1 MRINVIKAY
10 IKKEFLDLFRS
21 KMLVMVYVM
30 PLMIVFLFGYGIK
43 MEVTHSRTIVLDN
56 DNSKTSLEIINAFEH
71 SKYYD
76 TKVLN
81 ITDNQALKM
90 MKQNKTDIIID
101 IPAGFEKRLFKNQKP
116 EIGVFIDGAFPIR
129 ATTMQGYVIN
139 TLINKA
145 SVNIPITKN
154 MIKINQRTLFNQSMK
169 DTWAIVPGI
178 IGLALLIAPA
188 ILAAL
193 LIVKE
198 KEIGTIFNFY
208 SSPITKTEFLIAKL
222 TPPFLLHS
230 LNVFIL
236 LLLALYIFGLP
247 FRGSFW
253 LYFLATE
260 IYIIVSLGIGLL
272 VSVMTSSQVTAL
284 VVTILITIIPG
295 FLYSGILMP
304 ISSMDKESY
313 IEAHLLPVMYYN
325 HIIYDTF
332 LIGSGF
338 SSSINLL
345 YLGILFIYGIALI
358 LLGSLFLKKR
368 LK

>member
-1 MRINVIKAY
+1 MKLNVIQAY

-21 KMLVMVYVM
+21 KMIFMVYLM
-30 PLMIVFLFGYGIK
+30 PLMIVLLFGYGIK
-43 MEVTHSRTIVLDN
+43 MEVTHSRTIILDN
-56 DNSKTSLEIINAFEH
+56 DNSKISLTIINAFEH

-76 TKVLN
+76 TKVLS
-81 ITDNQALKM
+81 ISDNKALKM
-90 MKQNKTDIIID
+90 IKQGKVDIIID
-101 IPAGFEKRLFKNQKP
+101 IPKNFEKKLFNNQKP
-116 EIGVFIDGAFPIR
+116 EIGVFIDGAFPVR
-129 ATTMQGYVIN
+129 ATTMQGYAIN
-139 TLINKA
+139 TLLNKA
-145 SVNIPITKN
+145 SSNMPITQN

-188 ILAAL
+188 ILSAL

-208 SSPITKTEFLIAKL
+208 SSSIKKSEFLIAKL

-230 LNVFIL
+230 INVFIL
-236 LLLALYIFGLP
+236 LLVALYIFDLP
-247 FRGSFW
+247 FRGNFW
-253 LYFLATE
+253 LYFIATE

-272 VSVMTSSQVTAL
+272 VSVITSSQVTAL
-284 VVTILITIIPG
+284 VITILVTIIPG

-304 ISSMDKESY
+304 VSSMDKGSY

-338 SSSINLL
+338 GSSINLL
-345 YLGILFIYGIALI
+345 YLGILFVYGISLI
-358 LLGSLFLKKR
+358 LLGSLLLKKR